1 MNRLLLPGCGSTPLA
16 SYLTALGVLRI
27 VAMQKDAGARGRWV
41 GHRFELSTSLDE
53 AGLVAFFTDEYVPTP
68 ILAPW
73 NGGSGFYPKDNRV
86 AIEAIL
92 NSSAPRLGP
101 YRSALETARDL
112 LARLGIDEKVGKG
125 PAAKSGD
132 TVKVHYTGR
141 LMDGTKFDSSL
152 DRDEPFSFTLGQ
164 GQVIKGW
171 DEGVVGMKKGGKRKL
186 VIPSDMAYGKRGSP
200 PKISPDAPLH
210 FEIELLEIGS

>member
-1 MNRLLLPGCGSTPLA
+1 MKTPWICLFA
-16 SYLTALGVLRI
+16 CVALGACQDKVPEPESRVQPSATPEPA
-27 VAMQKDAGARGRWV
+27 VALPPASASAAEPAEDAA
-41 GHRFELSTSLDE
+41 
-53 AGLVAFFTDEYVPTP
+53 
-68 ILAPW
+68 APK
-73 NGGSGFYPKDNRV
+73 SVDK
-86 AIEAIL
+86 
-92 NSSAPRLGP
+92 
-101 YRSALETARDL
+101 LEK
-112 LARLGIDEKVGKG
+112 IDEKVGKG

-200 PKISPDAPLH
+200 PKIPPDAPLQ